1 MTHHPHRPSDGPAPP
16 PRLVFGLLLAYPLL
30 THLAVHLHSLLL
42 TGAAALLLMVLVL
55 RGPLQGRRAWA
66 WLLLAAGVVLVAWLG
81 AMGQR
86 HDAVLALYAAPV
98 MIHLFLAWF
107 FGRTL
112 RAGRQPLITRIA
124 EHLHGEAIDDP
135 VELDDMRR
143 YTRRLTAVWTGLFLV
158 LATTNATLA
167 LLVSPSGV
175 LELAGVASPYPVS
188 PALWSLFANFLSFGL
203 VLLLFAI
210 EFAFRRRR
218 FPRQHARYRGLVDFL
233 LHMRTAAPALL
244 HSTSPAADAAEH
256 DYATPAARMRLR
268 RSWRRSTLWL
278 LLLVHVAAVG
288 LVIGGQWQVGIGV
301 MVASHLLILWATLAP
316 RSTLLGP
323 MVTQFDAVGRDIWL
337 TIDDGPSRDTAAMLD
352 LLDAHGARATF
363 FLVGARAEAHP
374 DAVRAI
380 QQRGHGIG
388 NHSLD
393 HHAAWFWALPPRAMD
408 RQVGATQH
416 SLTRLSGRAPRLF
429 RAVVGMSNVFVEPV
443 LRRHGLLHIGWSARG
458 FDSISADP
466 ATVWGRLRP
475 SLQPGAI
482 LLLHEGA
489 AHGGSVATL
498 ARVLQ
503 ELSRLGYRCVLP
515 ELPLPTAARSATTS
529 QLLNGVPPHNGEN
542 VTRRPSPDNSAAST
556 SRSG

>member
-1 MTHHPHRPSDGPAPP
+1 MTSVSHRPPDGPAPP

-42 TGAAALLLMVLVL
+42 TGAAALLLLLLAL
-55 RGPLQGRRAWA
+55 RGALQARRAWA
-66 WLLLAAGVVLVAWLG
+66 WLLLVTGVVLVAWLG
-81 AMGQR
+81 AAGRR

-124 EHLHGEAIDDP
+124 EHLHGEAIEDP
-135 VELDDMRR
+135 LELDDMRR

-167 LLVSPSGV
+167 LLVSPAGV
-175 LELAGVASPYPVS
+175 LELAGVASPLPVA

-218 FPRQHARYRGLVDFL
+218 FPRQHARYRSLLDFL
-233 LHMRTAAPALL
+233 LHMRAAAPALL
-244 HSTSPAADAAEH
+244 HGVPAAAGAEPRR
-256 DYATPAARMRLR
+256 DEVQDTARMRLR
-268 RSWRRSTLWL
+268 RSWRRQTAWL
-278 LLLVHVAAVG
+278 LLLVHVAAIGLAIGGWWQIG
-288 LVIGGQWQVGIGV
+288 LVL
-301 MVASHLLILWATLAP
+301 MVASHLVILWATLAP
-316 RSTLLGP
+316 RSTLLGAL
-323 MVTQFDAVGRDIWL
+323 VTEFDAAGREVWL
-337 TIDDGPSRDTAAMLD
+337 TIDDGPSCDTDAMLE

-374 DAVRAI
+374 DAVRTI
-380 QQRGHGIG
+380 QQRGHDIG

-393 HHAAWFWALPPRAMD
+393 HRAAWFWATPPRAMD
-408 RQVGATQH
+408 RQVGAAQQT
-416 SLTRLSGRAPRLF
+416 LTRLAGQAPRVF

-443 LRRHGLLHIGWSARG
+443 LRRHGLLRVGWSARG
-458 FDSISADP
+458 FDSVCADP
-466 ATVWGRLRP
+466 ATVWARLRRD
-475 SLQPGAI
+475 LQPGAV

-515 ELPLPTAARSATTS
+515 ALPGAARSATTS

-542 VTRRPSPDNSAAST
+542 CTVRPSPDSSAANV